1 MGFFSR
7 LFLQP
12 QEVGFF
18 PGGVLPRKRL
28 LEMCPR
34 GGGYFGL
41 KRIGMTVG
49 NPKKYQATKFEHPK
63 IYLLVK
69 N

>member
-18 PGGVLPRKRL
+18 PGGVLPCKRL
-28 LEMCPR
+28 LEMCPL
-34 GGGYFGL
+34 GGGGGTL
-41 KRIGMTVG
+41 G
-49 NPKKYQATKFEHPK
+49 
-63 IYLLVK
+63 
-69 N
+69 

>member
-1 MGFFSR
+1 MQSSGA
-7 LFLQP
+7 
-12 QEVGFF
+12 
-18 PGGVLPRKRL
+18 
-28 LEMCPR
+28 
-34 GGGYFGL
+34 GGGGHFGV

-49 NPKKYQATKFEHPK
+49 PKKYQAIKFAHPK